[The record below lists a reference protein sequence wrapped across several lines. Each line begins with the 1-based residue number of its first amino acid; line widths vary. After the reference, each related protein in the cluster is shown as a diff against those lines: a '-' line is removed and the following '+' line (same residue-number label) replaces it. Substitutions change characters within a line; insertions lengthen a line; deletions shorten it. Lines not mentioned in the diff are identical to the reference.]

1 MKLLKVKIL
10 KHKTINMAGM
20 TELMLSGPGQ
30 ETGSKFLTV
39 SLVSKTVIWLWVQ
52 VSVSGN

>member
-10 KHKTINMAGM
+10 KHKTINMGGM

-39 SLVSKTVIWLWVQ
+39 SLVSKTVIWLWVK